1 MDKVA
6 GQLDESK
13 QRGEVIR
20 PEQQVTLE
28 VNICIVIVIVIVI
41 VAGWPCGQNASN
53 THN

>member
-13 QRGEVIR
+13 QRGEVIK
-20 PEQQVTLE
+20 PEQQVALE
-28 VNICIVIVIVIVI
+28 VNICIVIVIVI